1 MFVLLKES
9 YADFDIPVDEVIAV
23 SENLGTL
30 QTEAARL
37 NALRKQGDFVH
48 GEWNHTYKASSRK
61 VKVL

>member
-1 MFVLLKES
+1 MYVL
-9 YADFDIPVDEVIAV
+9 YRDTWGDFDIKQSEVVAV

-37 NALRKQGDFVH
+37 NAARKQSDFKH
-48 GEWNHTYKASSRK
+48 GEWSHEYRAETKK